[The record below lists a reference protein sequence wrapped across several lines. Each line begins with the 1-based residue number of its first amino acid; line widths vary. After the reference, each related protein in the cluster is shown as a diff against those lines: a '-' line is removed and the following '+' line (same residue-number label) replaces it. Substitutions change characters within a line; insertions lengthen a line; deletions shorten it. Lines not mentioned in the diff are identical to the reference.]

1 MESKE
6 LNVNARQVL
15 KSHDFLIW
23 AYLPRRAIKQTPPR
37 PLMVAASSSED
48 MFSEWI
54 FVRLT
59 REDKD
64 EYPVAA
70 AASKATHPPS
80 GATES
85 ISRVH
90 TEEKILLTVK

>member
-6 LNVNARQVL
+6 LSRNVRQVL

-37 PLMVAASSSED
+37 PLMVAASAVSSQD

-59 REDKD
+59 HEDKAFPQWQQLHAKQLIL
-64 EYPVAA
+64 PVVVRPNRLAEH
-70 AASKATHPPS
+70 THW
-80 GATES
+80 
-85 ISRVH
+85 V
-90 TEEKILLTVK
+90 